1 MYREH
6 KNGMSLATANTGLI
20 EWLTTSL
27 VDNHI
32 PGQIRLGAALE
43 TSMFYQSS
51 TSTLTNED
59 NHNPTKVVD
68 K

>member
-6 KNGMSLATANTGLI
+6 KNGMSGHTGLI

-32 PGQIRLGAALE
+32 QGQKRLGAALE